1 METQKAYEEIINF
14 IAAGPTTNSV
24 AAFKASPEAK
34 ARVAL
39 LIEREKTVDLTPQE
53 QAELDSYEEVEHL
66 MILAKARA
74 TAHIFLANDF

>member
-14 IAAGPTTNSV
+14 IAAGPTTDSV

-34 ARVAL
+34 ARVAI
-39 LIEREKTVDLTPQE
+39 LIEREKTAGLTPQE
-53 QAELDSYEEVEHL
+53 HAELDSYEELEHL

-74 TAHIFLANDF
+74 HELLQS

>member
-14 IAAGPTTNSV
+14 IAAGPTTDSV

-34 ARVAL
+34 ARVAML
-39 LIEREKTVDLTPQE
+39 LDREKTAGLTPQE
-53 QAELDSYEEVEHL
+53 QAELDSYEELEHL

-74 TAHIFLANDF
+74 YELLQS

>member
-14 IAAGPTTNSV
+14 IAAGPTTDSV

-39 LIEREKTVDLTPQE
+39 LIDREKTVGLTPQE
-53 QAELDSYEEVEHL
+53 QAELDSYEELEHL

-74 TAHIFLANDF
+74 YELLQS